1 MRAGE
6 GVTVYVPFAS
16 GYFQFSEDYK
26 KYFGYENEE
35 NPLEEQKIDLNEKI

>member
-16 GYFQFSEDYK
+16 GYFQFPEDYK

>member
-16 GYFQFSEDYK
+16 GYFQFPEDYR

-35 NPLEEQKIDLNEKI
+35 NSVEENKTDLNEKI